1 MGSNGSE
8 EVFQIFS
15 LHITPRIDG
24 EFCEYLYERMLA
36 FGGNDRSSSTVQSHA
51 ILDEKTL

>member
-15 LHITPRIDG
+15 LHITPNSNEDIQRSI
-24 EFCEYLYERMLA
+24 ELI
-36 FGGNDRSSSTVQSHA
+36 NDYTNGRYGFKRDDISY
-51 ILDEKTL
+51 K